1 VANHERIFSRIE
13 CHFRSLPILGDDA
26 ADDFWGK
33 IAPTFLK
40 ETVTGGE
47 PKQRT
52 WVKTAWDRQ
61 ELRVLFWAEDDD
73 AWASL
78 TARDAPLY
86 TEEVVEIFFDPF
98 GDLESYFEI
107 EVNPLNAVCDLMLR
121 RVRSG
126 YRKEFA
132 WDCDGLRTAVKKSAL
147 EWSAELSI
155 PFASLAPDLPVPNQP
170 WRANFLR
177 IDRPKNSARE
187 LSAWSPTERAN
198 FHVPER
204 FGFLDFVP

>member
-1 VANHERIFSRIE
+1 MLPRLE
-13 CHFRSLPILGDDA
+13 CRFHPLPVFG
-26 ADDFWGK
+26 ADTEDFWKK
-33 IAPTFLK
+33 IAPSFLR
-40 ETVTGGE
+40 EAVSGGE

-52 WVKTAWDRQ
+52 WVKTAWDRL
-61 ELRVLFWAEDDD
+61 ELRVWFWAEDDET
-73 AWASL
+73 WATL

-86 TEEVVEIFFDPF
+86 TEEVVEIFLDPF

-132 WDCDGLRTAVKKSAL
+132 WDCEGLRTEVKKSATG
-147 EWSAELSI
+147 WSAEFSI
-155 PFASLAPDLPVPNQP
+155 PFASLAPTLPILNQP
-170 WRANFLR
+170 WRVNFLR

-187 LSAWSPTERAN
+187 LSAWSPTGRAN
-198 FHVPER
+198 FHVQEQ
-204 FGFLDFVP
+204 FGFLHFVE